1 MRAPLLTLATAG
13 LLAVVP
19 SWLPAGSSGGL
30 RVREAHASTVVA
42 MTLPDLVDKSDLV
55 VVGIPKSRVSR
66 WEGGRIITYTTVA
79 VDQAIGGDAKAGGS
93 VVVRTYG
100 GVVDGIGQITHGEAV
115 LKPGAPVLLFL
126 RPLPAG
132 TKPTEPS
139 LAVTGMAQG
148 ALPIVVGTD
157 KVARVV
163 PDTSQLALVQKPAEK
178 LPPASVA
185 VANKPL
191 SDTIT
196 SVKTLW
202 ASKKK

>member
-1 MRAPLLTLATAG
+1 MRAPVLTLATAG

-19 SWLPAGSSGGL
+19 SWLPKGSSGV
-30 RVREAHASTVVA
+30 VREAHASTVVA

-79 VDQAIGGDAKAGGS
+79 VDQAIGGDAKAGGTL
-93 VVVRTYG
+93 VVRTYG

-126 RPLPAG
+126 RPLPEG
-132 TKPTEPS
+132 TKPTEPA

-148 ALPIVVGTD
+148 ALPIVVGAD

-191 SDTIT
+191 GETIT

>member
-1 MRAPLLTLATAG
+1 MRPLVLFVASMALSTLAVHGVEVGTA
-13 LLAVVP
+13 
-19 SWLPAGSSGGL
+19 
-30 RVREAHASTVVA
+30 EASTVVA

-55 VVGIPKSRVSR
+55 FVGIPKSRVSR
-66 WEGGRIITYTTVA
+66 WEGGRILTYTTVA
-79 VDQAIGGDAKAGGS
+79 VDQAIGGNVKAGGT

-115 LKPGAPVLLFL
+115 LKPGTPMLLFL
-126 RPLPAG
+126 RPLPPG
-132 TKPTEPS
+132 TKPSEPS
-139 LAVTGMAQG
+139 VAVTGMAQG

-163 PDTSQLALVQKPAEK
+163 PDVSQLALVQKPTEK

-191 SDTIT
+191 TDTVT
-196 SVKTLW
+196 SVRALW
-202 ASKKK
+202 ASKDAKK